1 MSAVVETSFFRPR
14 NVEFSNSKLDGEERG
29 EGGGGGWITRT
40 EQLTQGGLRPDFINF

>member
-29 EGGGGGWITRT
+29 GGWMTRT
-40 EQLTQGGLRPDFINF
+40 EQLTHGGLRPDFINF

>member
-29 EGGGGGWITRT
+29 EGGGGDDANRAINSW
-40 EQLTQGGLRPDFINF
+40 RPKT

>member
-29 EGGGGGWITRT
+29 EGGGGVDDANRAINSW
-40 EQLTQGGLRPDFINF
+40 RPKT

>member
-29 EGGGGGWITRT
+29 EGGGGGVDDANRAINSW
-40 EQLTQGGLRPDFINF
+40 RPKT